1 MSLNKNHIIFI
12 TKNAEAEQSGRCF
25 VKESERDKEWATDM
39 RTEDS

>member
-25 VKESERDKEWATDM
+25 EKERDKEWATDM